1 MSVSRHGKSK
11 KGTANGAEIG
21 LKQGILLT
29 KLQRPH
35 VGPDIFPRA
44 RLLDQL
50 NEGRHRPLT
59 LISAPAGYGKSTLVS
74 RWVATCASPSGWVSL
89 DESDS
94 DLRMFP
100 RYVLAAIKSAS
111 SKLEF
116 RTEALLDASQL
127 PSALVLAHQL
137 LNDLHQI
144 TKPFI
149 LVLDDFHR
157 IHETSVHDFVTEVL
171 AYPPQAMH
179 LVLLTRRDPPLPIAR
194 LRGRGQVTEIRS
206 ADLRFTPNEAAGFLN
221 KMLKVP
227 VDDDTA
233 ALLDQKMEGWVTGL
247 RLAGLYL
254 QGQKDM
260 KLRAQE
266 LSGSSGYI
274 AEYLAAEVLSRQH
287 PEMVSYLLETSI
299 LDRFC
304 APLCGQMHQK
314 QSSKQPEFSAD
325 QFIQWLVDSDLFVIA
340 LDDEGYWFR
349 YHHLFQAFLKGE
361 LRKQRTADRIAD
373 LHRIA
378 GTWFAEND
386 LIEEAI
392 RHLMAAGDLSSAIQL
407 IVDHRYELMNT
418 SQFVRLMRLL
428 KQLPKKAVAE
438 SPLLATTQAFIGL
451 DMGNDEDMYGF
462 TQKAS
467 QMLEALSPQSEVYT
481 LFKGEVRVLQSL
493 IEMILGDAESGLV
506 HAREGLNDL
515 PENAILI
522 RSLGVGILSGCHQ
535 MMGNTKR
542 AVTVIKEALSNPIW
556 PANIRARMLVEL
568 SMVQYMGANLVGVMN
583 ASQECLQA
591 VRDLPFFHTRAFAN
605 YFLGAGRYLRNEL
618 EAAESVLLKVLD
630 DRHAVN
636 PSYVAHAGFILAY
649 ICLSQGNEV
658 AAARVLDRIVAHC
671 REIDNATVLSIIQ
684 AFEAEFALR
693 RGDFPQAHQICKHAD
708 FDVRPPLWFFYVPQ
722 LTPIKCLLAEGT
734 EDSLKKAHTRL
745 IEWEE
750 RMRRINRINVRIE
763 TAALLAL
770 VCHMQRDEAAALQHL
785 QTALDLAEPGGWSR
799 IFVDLGI
806 PMMDLLKCLIQY
818 QPGQTYAQQVLK
830 ACQWEHRKIAHSEPD
845 GTTKP
850 RISEQ
855 PPHNVLSP
863 REIEILPLLAE
874 GLSNKEIAARL
885 YIAPVTV
892 KKHLQN
898 IYTKLNTKN
907 RIEALKKAREIGII
921 NNK

>member
-1 MSVSRHGKSK
+1 MKD
-11 KGTANGAEIG
+11 T
-21 LKQGILLT
+21 LLHT
-29 KLQRPH
+29 KLNRPS
-35 VGPDIFPRA
+35 VAPDIMPRD
-44 RLLDQL
+44 RLIKLLDQ
-50 NEGRHRPLT
+50 GRKRPLT
-59 LISAPAGYGKSTLVS
+59 LISAPAGYGKSTLAS
-74 RWVATCASPSGWVSL
+74 RWTATCDCPFVWVSL
-89 DESDS
+89 DNDDNDLRQFLNYILAAIQQRFPKS
-94 DLRMFP
+94 DLRSE
-100 RYVLAAIKSAS
+100 I
-111 SKLEF
+111 
-116 RTEALLDASQL
+116 LLDAERL
-127 PSALVLAHQL
+127 PPPDELARYL
-137 LNDLHQI
+137 LNDLHQVPE
-144 TKPFI
+144 PFI
-149 LVLDDFHR
+149 LVLDDYQH
-157 IHETSVHDFVTEVL
+157 IKGTSVNDLVAALLEHPVQT
-171 AYPPQAMH
+171 MH
-179 LVLLTRRDPPLPIAR
+179 LVLLTRKDPSLPIATM
-194 LRGRGQVTEIRS
+194 RGRGLLTEIRAS
-206 ADLRFTPNEAAGFLN
+206 DLRFTPDEAAAFLSRSFN
-221 KMLKVP
+221 VV
-227 VDDDTA
+227 VDETTA
-233 ALLDQKMEGWVTGL
+233 ALLEIKTEGWAAGL

-254 QGQKDM
+254 QGRKDP
-260 KLRAQE
+260 KLHVQQ
-266 LSGSSGYI
+266 LSGSSGHI
-274 AEYLAAEVLSRQH
+274 AEYLVAEVLSRQH

-304 APLCGQMHQK
+304 APLCRQMHQIGSHGRSGK
-314 QSSKQPEFSAD
+314 PEIGAE
-325 QFIQWLVDSDLFVIA
+325 QFVQWLVEANLFVIA
-340 LDDEGYWFR
+340 LDDQGYWFR
-349 YHHLFQAFLKGE
+349 YHHLFHGFLKGE
-361 LRKQRTADRIAD
+361 LRKQRSADRIAD
-373 LHRIA
+373 LHRTA
-378 GTWFAEND
+378 GNWFAEND

-392 RHLMAAGDLSSAIQL
+392 EHLMAGGDASTATQL
-407 IVDHRYELMNT
+407 VIDHRYELMNT

-462 TQKAS
+462 TEKAS

-481 LFKGEVRVLQSL
+481 VLKVEVSVLQSL

-506 HAREGLNDL
+506 HAQEGLNDL
-515 PENAILI
+515 AENAMLI
-522 RSLGVGILSGCHQ
+522 HSLGVGILSGCHQ

-542 AVTVIKEALSNPIW
+542 AVTVIKEAQSNPIW
-556 PANIRARMLVEL
+556 PANIQARMLIEL
-568 SMVQYMGANLVGVMN
+568 SMVQYMAANLVGVMN

-591 VRDLPFFHTRAFAN
+591 IRARPFFHTRAFAN

-649 ICLSQGNEV
+649 IYLSQGNEV
-658 AAARVLDRIVAHC
+658 AAARVLDQIVAHC

-763 TAALLAL
+763 TTALLAL
-770 VCHMQRDEAAALQHL
+770 VCHKLKDETAALQNL
-785 QTALDLAEPGGWSR
+785 QTALDLAESGSWIR
-799 IFVDLGI
+799 TFVDLGM
-806 PMMDLLKCLIQY
+806 PMMDLLQCLIQ
-818 QPGQTYAQQVLK
+818 QQTGQTYAQLVLK
-830 ACQWEHRKIAHSEPD
+830 ACQSEHSKKASLGLD
-845 GTTKP
+845 ATTKP

-855 PPHNVLSP
+855 SPHNFLTR

-892 KKHLQN
+892 KTHLQN
-898 IYTKLNTKN
+898 IYKKLNTKN
-907 RIEALKKAREIGII
+907 RIEALKKSREIGII
-921 NNK
+921 IDKSKPTLTRPTDDWSQ

>member
-1 MSVSRHGKSK
+1 
-11 KGTANGAEIG
+11 
-21 LKQGILLT
+21 
-29 KLQRPH
+29 
-35 VGPDIFPRA
+35 
-44 RLLDQL
+44 
-50 NEGRHRPLT
+50 
-59 LISAPAGYGKSTLVS
+59 
-74 RWVATCASPSGWVSL
+74 
-89 DESDS
+89 
-94 DLRMFP
+94 
-100 RYVLAAIKSAS
+100 
-111 SKLEF
+111 
-116 RTEALLDASQL
+116 
-127 PSALVLAHQL
+127 
-137 LNDLHQI
+137 
-144 TKPFI
+144 
-149 LVLDDFHR
+149 
-157 IHETSVHDFVTEVL
+157 
-171 AYPPQAMH
+171 
-179 LVLLTRRDPPLPIAR
+179 
-194 LRGRGQVTEIRS
+194 
-206 ADLRFTPNEAAGFLN
+206 
-221 KMLKVP
+221 

-254 QGQKDM
+254 QGQKDL
-260 KLRAQE
+260 KLRVQE
-266 LSGSSGYI
+266 LGGSSGHI
-274 AEYLAAEVLSRQH
+274 AEYLVAEVLSRQH

-304 APLCGQMHQK
+304 APLCGQMHLTGTQGRSGK
-314 QSSKQPEFSAD
+314 PEIGAE

-349 YHHLFQAFLKGE
+349 YHHLFHGFLKGE
-361 LRKQRTADRIAD
+361 LRKQYAADRIAD
-373 LHRIA
+373 LHRTA
-378 GTWFAEND
+378 GNWFAEND

-418 SQFVRLMRLL
+418 SQFVRLIRLL
-428 KQLPKKAVAE
+428 KQLPKNAVAE

-451 DMGNDEDMYGF
+451 DMGNDEDMHGF

-481 LFKGEVRVLQSL
+481 VLKGEVSVLQSL

-535 MMGNTKR
+535 MMGNPKR